1 MALFYDALEKKEKSL
16 GQLSHSKQRLNS
28 KSAAASIR
36 RASSKPN
43 FMKTTCHSF
52 GYLDTTLEENLQDI
66 KYKTMEELR
75 TPKHALLGALVSRV
89 SAYFLKKRESRQ
101 RNKKNCTEHK
111 NDVKNLPIKQT
122 IQLTRELAFGRQKKS
137 EIYLK
142 RQFVVEGAA
151 FGMKKPLQTCEV

>member
-52 GYLDTTLEENLQDI
+52 GYLDTTLEENLQNI

-75 TPKHALLGALVSRV
+75 TPKHALLGALVSRF

-111 NDVKNLPIKQT
+111 NDVKNLPRRT
-122 IQLTRELAFGRQKKS
+122 IRYSQK
-137 EIYLK
+137 L
-142 RQFVVEGAA
+142 
-151 FGMKKPLQTCEV
+151 